1 MAGKRHIKL
10 GKPRDVQKFISKLIN
25 QRLRDEVDS
34 ATSRDCGYLAK
45 ILLDTFDAVEMEE
58 RLTELEN
65 KIGINNNQNIWTKK
79 WLSIKNIGL
88 INYKEI

>member
-1 MAGKRHIKL
+1 MLSREVKMAGKRHIKL
-10 GKPRDVQKFISKLIN
+10 GHARDVQRFVSKLIN
-25 QRLRDEVDS
+25 QRLRDEIDS
-34 ATSRDCGYLAK
+34 STARDCGYLAK

-79 WLSIKNIGL
+79 
-88 INYKEI
+88 